1 MTISVLKILLVL
13 NVLWAID
20 LGIRVKVVGTGEVLA
35 LLFVSV
41 LLNWIVS
48 REGGTYR
55 ILQQQVSWGYLL
67 PLLVLL
73 SIYTYMR

>member
-20 LGIRVKVVGTGEVLA
+20 LGIHVKVVGTGEVLA

>member
-20 LGIRVKVVGTGEVLA
+20 LGIRVMVVGTGEVLA

>member
-20 LGIRVKVVGTGEVLA
+20 LGIRVKVAGTGEVLA

-41 LLNWIVS
+41 VLNWIVS
-48 REGGTYR
+48 REGGSYR
-55 ILQQQVSWGYLL
+55 FLQQQVSWGYLL
-67 PLLVLL
+67 PLLIVLC
-73 SIYTYMR
+73 IYTYMR